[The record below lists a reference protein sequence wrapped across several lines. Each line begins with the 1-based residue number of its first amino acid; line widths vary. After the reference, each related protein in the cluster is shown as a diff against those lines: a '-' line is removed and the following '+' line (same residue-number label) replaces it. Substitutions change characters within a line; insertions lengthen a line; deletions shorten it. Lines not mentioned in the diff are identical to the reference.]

1 MKFSEHWLRTFCD
14 PPLDTAALA
23 ETLTMGGLEVE
34 SVEPAAPPFEGVVV
48 ARIVDV
54 RPHPAADRLRVCT
67 VDAGDASPLTIVCGA
82 PNAAA
87 GMRAPLAREGATLP
101 GGATIRRATMRG
113 VESQGMLCSA
123 RELGLADDASGLL
136 ALGDDAKPGTPLR
149 AALDLDDALVTL
161 KITPNRADCLSLAG
175 IARDTAALTGAA
187 LTMPAWT
194 PAPVTG
200 TATQRVVVE
209 DVGACPRFASRVIEG
224 VDARAPSPRWMQDR
238 LARSGI
244 RPISAIVDVT
254 NYVMLELGQPLHAYD
269 RRHVDGNVVVRF
281 ARAGETL
288 TLLNGDVLKLAPD
301 LLLVADAKKPLGLAG
316 IMGGEHSGIG
326 ADTTDVLL
334 EGAFWNPDVIQG
346 RMRRLGFQ
354 SDAGYRFE
362 RGVDFELGPVA
373 VERATALIVELCGGR
388 AGPLSDV
395 KGALPARDPVR
406 VRPARVARLL
416 GVDVGAPAIAGVFD
430 RLRFA
435 HRRDGDDF
443 VVTPPSYRFDL
454 SIEED
459 FVEEIAR
466 IHGYAAIPATI
477 GRHAA
482 GMLADPETRRTPRDV
497 RVALAARGWQEIVT
511 FSFVSAADEA
521 AIDAAARPVAV
532 TNPIASH
539 LDVMRTTLL
548 PGLLRTLAANV
559 AQGAR
564 RARIFEVG
572 RTFARDGA
580 GHAQP
585 MRIGGLAYG
594 PALPEQWG
602 LPTRM
607 VDFFDVKGDVA
618 ALVAPAALVTPRAA
632 HAPLHPGRAADL
644 VVDGRRVGFIG
655 EVHPRVLR
663 HFDLPAA
670 AVAFELD
677 LAAAESAALPQAAA
691 AARTPTVRRDL
702 AVVVDE
708 SLPAS
713 DVLDAAKAAAPP
725 FVGAVS
731 LFDVYRGP
739 GVGAGRKSLAILV
752 LMQDTERTLTDAEI
766 DGAMHDITR
775 ALADRC
781 GATLR

>member
-1 MKFSEHWLRTFCD
+1 MKFSEHWLRTLCD

-34 SVEPAAPPFEGVVV
+34 SVEPAAPPFDGVVV
-48 ARIVDV
+48 ATIVDV
-54 RPHPAADRLRVCT
+54 KPHPGADRLRVCT
-67 VDAGDASPLTIVCGA
+67 VDAGTAALLSVVCGA

-87 GMRAPLAREGATLP
+87 GLNVPLAREGATLP
-101 GGATIRRATMRG
+101 GGVAIKRTVMRG

-123 RELGLADDASGLL
+123 RELGIADDATGLLVLADDL
-136 ALGDDAKPGTPLR
+136 APGAPLR
-149 AALDLDDALVTL
+149 DALDLDDALVTPQ
-161 KITPNRADCLSLAG
+161 ITPNRADCLSLAG
-175 IARDTAALTGAA
+175 IARDTAALTGAK
-187 LTMPAWT
+187 LTLPAWA
-194 PAPVTG
+194 PAPVASA
-200 TATQRVVVE
+200 ATQRVVVE
-209 DVGACPRFASRVIEG
+209 DFVACPRFASRVIEG
-224 VDARAPSPRWMQDR
+224 VDARAPSPRWMQQR

-269 RRHVDGNVVVRF
+269 RRHVDGDIVVRF
-281 ARAGETL
+281 AREGETL
-288 TLLNGDVLKLAPD
+288 TLLNGDVLALAPD

-326 ADTTDVLL
+326 DDTTDVLL
-334 EGAFWNPDVIQG
+334 EGAFWNPDAIQG

-362 RGVDFELGPVA
+362 RGVDAALGPVA

-416 GVDVGAPAIAGVFD
+416 GVDLGAATIAKVFE
-430 RLRFA
+430 RLGFA

-443 VVTPPSYRFDL
+443 IVTPPSYRFDL
-454 SIEED
+454 AIEED
-459 FVEEIAR
+459 FVEEVAR
-466 IHGYAAIPATI
+466 IHGYAAIPAAI
-477 GRHAA
+477 GRHAG
-482 GMLADPETRRTPRDV
+482 GMLAAPEARRTPHDV
-497 RVALAARGWQEIVT
+497 RAALAARGWQEIVT
-511 FSFVSAADEA
+511 FSFVSRADEA
-521 AIDAAARPVAV
+521 ALDAGAEPVGV
-532 TNPIASH
+532 ENPIASH
-539 LDVMRTTLL
+539 LDVMRTTLM
-548 PGLLRTLAANV
+548 PGLLRTLTANV

-564 RARIFEVG
+564 RARIFEYG
-572 RTFARDGA
+572 RTFTRDGA

-602 LPTRM
+602 TPTRP
-607 VDFFDVKGDVA
+607 VDFFDVKGDLA
-618 ALVAPAALVTPRAA
+618 ALLAPAALATPRAA
-632 HAPLHPGRAADL
+632 RAMLHPGRAADL
-644 VVDGRRVGFIG
+644 VVDGRTVGFIG
-655 EVHPRVLR
+655 EVHPRVIR

-670 AVAFELD
+670 AVAFEID
-677 LAAAESAALPQAAA
+677 AAAAEAAVLPQAAA

-708 SLPAS
+708 AMPAS
-713 DVLDAAKAAAPP
+713 DVLDAARSAAPP

-739 GVGAGRKSLAILV
+739 GIGEGRKSLAILV

-766 DGAMHDITR
+766 DGAMHGITR
-775 ALADRC
+775 TLADRC